1 MVQSFKYL
9 GINVSLTSTGN
20 VAMSLNFKLV
30 GLVIICLGIDAT
42 KVILDY
48 GK

>member
-1 MVQSFKYL
+1 MEFHVPYPVYVFIRKNYDY
-9 GINVSLTSTGN
+9 
-20 VAMSLNFKLV
+20 AMSLNFKLV